1 MRRRHRE
8 PALAQFAQQAVF
20 GEAAHPR
27 FAVPC
32 VTVAAQARGE
42 TAAQVAPQHQAAPA
56 GIDEP
61 RAAAPAVADALR
73 ALAPVSGVEQLRFR
87 LPLPRRVEQ
96 NRAIT
101 TAIVEADEGVLRSGG
116 NHGSSLAS
124 RAGAPAS
131 ICLLRLSALGDVTH
145 VLPLVH
151 TLRRAW
157 PGVELTWVIGKGE
170 RRLLD
175 GLPGVRFLEYDKKSG
190 IAGMRAL
197 RRELAGRRFDAL
209 LQMQVAA
216 RANLLSAFIPAA
228 RRIGYDKSRAKDLHG
243 LFVNERIPDRP
254 GIHVLD
260 AIGSFCEPLG
270 LRQTEVAWNLPVP
283 DAAFEW
289 ASRQWPDDG
298 APVLMVSP
306 CSSHARRNWRA
317 ERHAAL
323 ADHAAAKGWRVVL
336 CGGRSELERTTGDA
350 ILAAMKHP
358 ALDLIGKDTLKQ
370 LPALLARAN
379 LLVTPDSGPMHIANA
394 MGTKVLG
401 LHAASNPRRSGP
413 YSDIRYCVDRYDS
426 AARKFLGKPADA
438 LKWGTKIEF
447 DGVMDLV
454 TVEDAIEA
462 FERYI
467 HDHRL

>member
-1 MRRRHRE
+1 MPGIEDFR
-8 PALAQFAQQAVF
+8 
-20 GEAAHPR
+20 
-27 FAVPC
+27 
-32 VTVAAQARGE
+32 
-42 TAAQVAPQHQAAPA
+42 A
-56 GIDEP
+56 G
-61 RAAAPAVADALR
+61 
-73 ALAPVSGVEQLRFR
+73 

-96 NRAIT
+96 NRPIT
-101 TAIVEADEGVLRSGG
+101 TIVVESGEDVLRSGG
-116 NHGSSLAS
+116 GHGSSLAS
-124 RAGAPAS
+124 AAAPAS

-145 VLPLVH
+145 VLPLLR
-151 TLRRAW
+151 TLRKAW
-157 PGVELTWVIGKGE
+157 PQVELTWVIGKGE
-170 RRLLD
+170 HRLLD

-190 IAGMRAL
+190 LAGMRAL
-197 RRELAGRRFDAL
+197 RRELAGQRFDAL

-216 RANLLSAFIPAA
+216 RANLLSAFIPAK
-228 RRIGYDKSRAKDLHG
+228 RRIGYDKSRSKDLHG
-243 LFVNERIPDRP
+243 LFINERIPDRP

-270 LRQTEVAWNLPVP
+270 LKQTEVAWDMPVP

-289 ASRQWPDDG
+289 AAQQWPDDG
-298 APVLMVSP
+298 TPVLMISP

-323 ADHAAAKGWRVVL
+323 ADHAAAKGWRIVL
-336 CGGRSELERTTGDA
+336 CGGRSELERSTGDA

-413 YSDIRYCVDRYDS
+413 YSDIRYCVDRYDD
-426 AARKFLGKPADA
+426 AARKFLGKPAA
-438 LKWGTKIEF
+438 ELKWGTKIEA

-454 TVEDAIEA
+454 TVEDAVEA
-462 FERYI
+462 FERYV
-467 HDHRL
+467 HDHSM